1 MLAPIVA
8 EAVERWAN
16 AGITAEQAAQ
26 LDGVTVTIADLD
38 DGVLA
43 GTSGLNI
50 AIDHDAAG
58 WGWFV
63 DQTPD
68 DDFEFGA
75 LLSPTEFAAS
85 GGEAAAHIDL
95 LTTVMHELG
104 HALGLDHSHEPGDV
118 MDDAIDVGI
127 RRLPDAGDAAQG
139 TQAASDTQASAA
151 VVSDQFPEGVWHTD
165 PNAETGDDT
174 AAVPASPGLMDNPDV
189 GNGEDTP
196 DVPAL
201 PALMEAA
208 ANGGISDQFPEGVW
222 HTDPNAGKNSTPDT
236 PVLGTIADDTFVCE
250 LFPQSQPQEWLV
262 QA

>member
-1 MLAPIVA
+1 MA

-26 LDGVTVTIADLD
+26 LDGVMVTIADLD

-75 LLSPTEFAAS
+75 LLSPTEFAAT
-85 GGEAAAHIDL
+85 GGEAAVHIDL

-127 RRLPDAGDAAQG
+127 RRLPDADDAAQAAPG
-139 TQAASDTQASAA
+139 SADAQANAVAA
-151 VVSDQFPEGVWHTD
+151 TAADFPGGVGQTD
-165 PNAETGDDT
+165 PNEDNGD
-174 AAVPASPGLMDNPDV
+174 
-189 GNGEDTP
+189 DTP

-201 PALMEAA
+201 PGLMEPGSNPGNGDDTPDGPAWPGLMV
-208 ANGGISDQFPEGVW
+208 ANPGATAGAGT
-222 HTDPNAGKNSTPDT
+222 TDPHAGENGDGTPDT
-236 PVLGTIADDTFVCE
+236 LMPGGIADDTFVCE